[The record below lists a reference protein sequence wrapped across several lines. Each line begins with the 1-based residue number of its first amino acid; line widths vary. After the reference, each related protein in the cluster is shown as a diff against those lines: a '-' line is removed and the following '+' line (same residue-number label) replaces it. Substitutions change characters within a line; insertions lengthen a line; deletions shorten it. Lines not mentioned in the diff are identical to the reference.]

1 MSERR
6 KEAYSASSTN
16 KIRFYETCGH
26 NKLCPYKGCILL
38 SNSCDFKHKQHI
50 KKAALADF

>member
-16 KIRFYETCGH
+16 KIRFYEQCGH
-26 NKLCPYKGCILL
+26 NHLRPYKDCILL
-38 SNSCDFKHKQHI
+38 AYSCDFKHKQHI
-50 KKAALADF
+50 KNAALADF